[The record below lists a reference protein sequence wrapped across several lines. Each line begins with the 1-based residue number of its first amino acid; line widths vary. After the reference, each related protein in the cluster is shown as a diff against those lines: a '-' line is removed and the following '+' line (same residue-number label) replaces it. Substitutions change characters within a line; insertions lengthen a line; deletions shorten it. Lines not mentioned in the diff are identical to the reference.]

1 MPEVIAT
8 VSTALKVAKEAVAL
22 AKQYKDTPLYQ
33 KLVDLQSQ
41 VVELSSERI
50 ELVAKIQSLED
61 QLAQRAKA
69 SFRRPYWFEEGDAVP
84 LCPQCYESSDGKTRI
99 HLSHPAEEWRG
110 GHRRECTNC
119 HNFFFDEGKE
129 PPRTETQIRPVV
141 RRYT

>member
-69 SFRRPYWFEEGDAVP
+69 SFRRPYWLE
-84 LCPQCYESSDGKTRI
+84 
-99 HLSHPAEEWRG
+99 RG
-110 GHRRECTNC
+110 RR
-119 HNFFFDEGKE
+119 
-129 PPRTETQIRPVV
+129 RSPVV
-141 RRYT
+141 PAVLREF